1 MGRRIG
7 AANASMGALEKFWR
21 DHHANMHSK
30 YMIFWS
36 IPCNLLLWG
45 CESWDLRQNLLEKLD
60 VFLHHS
66 IRSILG
72 IRMVQV
78 REINIKNSHN

>member
-1 MGRRIG
+1 
-7 AANASMGALEKFWR
+7 MGALDKLCR
-21 DHHANMHSK
+21 DHHVDMYYK
-30 YMIFWS
+30 YMVFWA

-45 CESWDLRQNLLEKLD
+45 CEIWDLRQNLLEKLD